1 MTRGEWREWMLKAC
15 GPNEFGFRVT
25 AGCDRCGLYAPD
37 EDGGEYR
44 CISVGAEKACR
55 KEYDELMKEEI

>member
-1 MTRGEWREWMLKAC
+1 MLKAC